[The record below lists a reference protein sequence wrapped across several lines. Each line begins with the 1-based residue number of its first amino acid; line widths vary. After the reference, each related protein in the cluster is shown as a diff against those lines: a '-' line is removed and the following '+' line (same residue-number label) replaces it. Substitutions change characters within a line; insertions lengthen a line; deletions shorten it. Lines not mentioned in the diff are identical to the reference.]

1 MPLYFPDT
9 NILIDYGREAAVREQ
24 LERAVRT
31 GTNFTIAPPALIEL
45 TRGLIKSG
53 ATHFDSDK
61 LVFTWMQDQNFEIL
75 PLPYPFM
82 AKVLGSSV
90 TARGRVEPHHY
101 RELISMVSGAA
112 DFADFIK
119 KTTGTVWQ
127 DVNRADQIHSDEL
140 DKEIAALGSLA
151 KKGLGQNYAKRLSQK
166 FGIPGCRPN
175 PLILARR
182 FSAALEFLE
191 SSIVKIRSGSNP
203 RKNDPGLYTDF
214 QLLLYLG
221 DDELRFLTNEKFA
234 AEIKRSPQR
243 QHILGLDSLRV
254 SAS

>member
-1 MPLYFPDT
+1 
-9 NILIDYGREAAVREQ
+9 LIDYGREAAVREQ
-24 LERAVRT
+24 LERTVRS
-31 GTNFTIAPPALIEL
+31 GANFTIAPPALIEL

-53 ATHFDSDK
+53 AAHFDSDK
-61 LVFTWMQDQNFEIL
+61 MVFAWLHEQNFGIL

-82 AKVLGSSV
+82 TKVLGSSI
-90 TARGRVEPHHY
+90 TPRGRVEPQHY

-119 KTTGTVWQ
+119 KTADTVWQ
-127 DVNRADQIHSDEL
+127 DVSRADQIHSDEL

-151 KKGLGQNYAKRLSQK
+151 KLGRDHNYARRLSQK
-166 FGIPGCRPN
+166 LEIPGCRPN

-234 AEIKRSPQR
+234 AEIKRSPQC
-243 QHILGLDSLRV
+243 QHILGLDLLR
-254 SAS
+254 